1 MGATGPEA
9 ALSLRAA
16 SLRRMRFMVNPF
28 LGCNILGNY
37 LPGNDVP
44 VRALSSPGAPRGR
57 PYVTSGHVTAP
68 PATRRRFSLA
78 RLTVD
83 RLADQVGVTV
93 VAGVFLDHVHEDPP
107 ERDASLATPGRV
119 RLAQ

>member
-37 LPGNDVP
+37 LPGNDIP
-44 VRALSSPGAPRGR
+44 VRALYSPGAPRGR

-93 VAGVFLDHVHEDPP
+93 VAGRFPP
-107 ERDASLATPGRV
+107 YIVPGPPRRASSPGPPP
-119 RLAQ
+119 